1 MGSMERIRRVAVLGA
16 GAMGGFLASRFCDAP
31 DFSTELIAGGR
42 YYERLTRDGLV
53 VNGKEYR
60 PAVVHPDDSGPAADL
75 IIVALKH
82 HQLEDGIEALKNR
95 AGSGTT
101 IISVMNGL
109 ESERI
114 IGAVCGVEKMLYTIS
129 VGIDAVREGN
139 RITYTK
145 PGILYFGE
153 LSNAEPS
160 RKVLRVREAFAEAG
174 IPCEVPEDMKRMLW
188 WKLMINA
195 GINQASAV
203 LRAPYGV
210 FHVSRDARN
219 LMEALMREVIE
230 LAGVVGVDLS
240 EQDLGKWYGFLMQ
253 LSPEGKSSMLQDIEA
268 GRKTEVEIFSGKICE
283 LGAEHGVF
291 TPVNRTVLQII
302 KVMEQKHDKGAGRVT
317 RTGEER
323 MSG

>member
-1 MGSMERIRRVAVLGA
+1 LGSMERIRRVAVLGA

-31 DFSTELIAGGR
+31 YFSTELIAAGR
-42 YYERLTRDGLV
+42 YYDSLSREGLV
-53 VNGKEYR
+53 VNGKTYR
-60 PAVVHPDDSGPAADL
+60 PAVVHPDDPGPPADL
-75 IIVALKH
+75 LVVALKH
-82 HQLEDGIEALKNR
+82 HQLEEGIRDLASR
-95 AGSGTT
+95 IGGDTT

-109 ESERI
+109 ESEQI
-114 IGAVCGVEKMLYTIS
+114 IGSLYGIEKMLYTIS

-139 RITYTK
+139 RITFTK

-153 LSNAEPS
+153 LSNVESTP
-160 RKVLRVREAFAEAG
+160 KVLRVREAFAEAD
-174 IPCEVPEDMKRMLW
+174 IPCQVPADMQRMLW

-230 LAGVVGVDLS
+230 LAGVVGIDLV
-240 EQDLGKWYGFLMQ
+240 EDDLQKWYGFLMQ
-253 LSPEGKSSMLQDIEA
+253 LSPEGKSSMLQDVEA

-283 LGAEHGVF
+283 LGRKHGVA
-291 TPVNRTVLQII
+291 TPVNRTALQII
-302 KVMEQKHDKGAGRVT
+302 KVMER
-317 RTGEER
+317 
-323 MSG
+323 

>member
-1 MGSMERIRRVAVLGA
+1 
-16 GAMGGFLASRFCDAP
+16 MGGFLASRFCDAP
-31 DFSTELIAGGR
+31 YFSTELIAAGR
-42 YYERLTRDGLV
+42 YYDSLSREGLV
-53 VNGKEYR
+53 VNGKTYR
-60 PAVVHPDDSGPAADL
+60 PAVVHPDDPGPPADL
-75 IIVALKH
+75 LVVALKH
-82 HQLEDGIEALKNR
+82 HQLEEGIRDLASR
-95 AGSGTT
+95 IGGDTT

-109 ESERI
+109 ESEQI
-114 IGAVCGVEKMLYTIS
+114 IGSLYGIEKMLYTIS

-139 RITYTK
+139 RITFTK

-153 LSNAEPS
+153 LSNVES
-160 RKVLRVREAFAEAG
+160 TQKVLRVREAFAEAD
-174 IPCEVPEDMKRMLW
+174 IPCQVPEDMQRMLW

-230 LAGVVGVDLS
+230 LAGVVGIDLV
-240 EQDLGKWYGFLMQ
+240 EDDLQKWYGFLMQ
-253 LSPEGKSSMLQDIEA
+253 LSPEGKSSMLQDVEA

-283 LGAEHGVF
+283 LGRKHGVA

-302 KVMEQKHDKGAGRVT
+302 KVMER
-317 RTGEER
+317 
-323 MSG
+323 

>member
-16 GAMGGFLASRFCDAP
+16 GAMGGFFASRFCDAP
-31 DFSTELIAGGR
+31 NFSTELIAAGR
-42 YYERLTRDGLV
+42 YYDRLSREGLV
-53 VNGKEYR
+53 VNGKQYR
-60 PAVVHPDDSGPAADL
+60 PAVVHPDDPGPAADL
-75 IIVALKH
+75 IVVALKH
-82 HQLEDGIEALKNR
+82 HQLEEGTRGLTGRI
-95 AGSGTT
+95 AGDTT

-109 ESERI
+109 ESEQI
-114 IGAVCGVEKMLYTIS
+114 IGSLYGIDRMLYTIS

-153 LSNAEPS
+153 LNNTEPT
-160 RKVLRVREAFAEAG
+160 RKVLRVREAFAEAD
-174 IPCEVPEDMKRMLW
+174 IPCQVPEDMQRMLW

-210 FHVSRDARN
+210 FHVSQDARN

-230 LAGVVGVDLS
+230 LAGVVGIDLV
-240 EQDLGKWYGFLMQ
+240 EEDLQKWYGFLMQ
-253 LSPEGKSSMLQDIEA
+253 LSPEGKSSMLQDVEA
-268 GRKTEVEIFSGKICE
+268 GRKTEVEIFSAKICE
-283 LGAEHGVF
+283 LGRKHGVA

-302 KVMEQKHDKGAGRVT
+302 NVMER
-317 RTGEER
+317 
-323 MSG
+323 

>member
-31 DFSTELIAGGR
+31 NFSTELIAAGR
-42 YYERLTRDGLV
+42 YYDRLSREGLV
-53 VNGKEYR
+53 VNGKQYR
-60 PAVVHPDDSGPAADL
+60 PAVVHPDDPGPAADL
-75 IIVALKH
+75 IVVALKH
-82 HQLEDGIEALKNR
+82 HQLEEGTRGLTGRI
-95 AGSGTT
+95 AGDTT

-109 ESERI
+109 ESEQI
-114 IGAVCGVEKMLYTIS
+114 IGSLYGIDRMLYTIS

-153 LSNAEPS
+153 LNNTEPT
-160 RKVLRVREAFAEAG
+160 RKVLRVREAFAEAD
-174 IPCEVPEDMKRMLW
+174 IPCQVPEDMQRMLW

-210 FHVSRDARN
+210 FHVSQDARN

-230 LAGVVGVDLS
+230 LAGVVGIDLV
-240 EQDLGKWYGFLMQ
+240 EEDLQKWYGFLMQ
-253 LSPEGKSSMLQDIEA
+253 LSPEGKSSMLQDVEA
-268 GRKTEVEIFSGKICE
+268 SRKTEVEIFSAKICE
-283 LGAEHGVF
+283 LGRKHGVA

-302 KVMEQKHDKGAGRVT
+302 NVMER
-317 RTGEER
+317 
-323 MSG
+323 

>member
-31 DFSTELIAGGR
+31 NFSTELIAAGR
-42 YYERLTRDGLV
+42 YYDRLSREGLV
-53 VNGKEYR
+53 VNGKQYR
-60 PAVVHPDDSGPAADL
+60 PAVVHPDDPGPAADL
-75 IIVALKH
+75 IVVALKH
-82 HQLEDGIEALKNR
+82 HQLEEGTRGLTGRI
-95 AGSGTT
+95 AGDTT

-109 ESERI
+109 ESEQI
-114 IGAVCGVEKMLYTIS
+114 IGSLYGIDRMLYTIS

-153 LSNAEPS
+153 LNNTEPT
-160 RKVLRVREAFAEAG
+160 RKVLRVREAFAEAD
-174 IPCEVPEDMKRMLW
+174 IPCQVPEDMQRMLW

-210 FHVSRDARN
+210 FHVSQDARN

-230 LAGVVGVDLS
+230 LAGVVGIDLV
-240 EQDLGKWYGFLMQ
+240 EEDLQKWYGFLMQ
-253 LSPEGKSSMLQDIEA
+253 LSPEGKSSMLQDVEA
-268 GRKTEVEIFSGKICE
+268 GRKTEVEIFSAKICE
-283 LGAEHGVF
+283 LGRKHGVA

-302 KVMEQKHDKGAGRVT
+302 NVMER
-317 RTGEER
+317 
-323 MSG
+323 

>member
-1 MGSMERIRRVAVLGA
+1 MGSIQRVAVLGS
-16 GAMGGFLASRFCDAP
+16 GAMGGFLASRFCEAP
-31 DFSTELIAGGR
+31 DFSTELIAAGR
-42 YYERLTRDGLV
+42 YYDRLSRDGLV
-53 VNGKEYR
+53 VNGKQYR
-60 PAVVHPDDSGPAADL
+60 PAIVRPDDPGPPADL

-82 HQLEDGIEALKNR
+82 HQLEAGIRGLTNR
-95 AGSGTT
+95 IGAHTT
-101 IISVMNGL
+101 ILSVMNGL
-109 ESERI
+109 ESEQI
-114 IGAVCGVEKMLYTIS
+114 IGSLYGIGKLLYTIS

-153 LSNAEPS
+153 LSNAQLTP
-160 RKVLRVREAFAEAG
+160 RVRRVREAFVRA
-174 IPCEVPEDMKRMLW
+174 EVPCDVPQDMRRMLW

-210 FHVSRDARN
+210 FHVSRDARD

-230 LAGVVGVDLS
+230 LAGVVGINLVEEDL
-240 EQDLGKWYGFLMQ
+240 EKWYGFLMQ
-253 LSPEGKSSMLQDIEA
+253 LSPEGKSSMLQDVEA

-283 LGAEHGVF
+283 LGREHGVC

-302 KVMEQKHDKGAGRVT
+302 KVMER
-317 RTGEER
+317 
-323 MSG
+323 

>member
-1 MGSMERIRRVAVLGA
+1 MKRIQRVAVLGA
-16 GAMGGFLASRFCDAP
+16 GAMGGFLVSRFCDAP
-31 DFSTELIAGGR
+31 DFSTQLIAAGR
-42 YYERLTRDGLV
+42 YYDRLAHEGLV

-60 PAVVHPDDSGPAADL
+60 PAVVHPDDPGPPADL

-82 HQLEDGIEALKNR
+82 HQLEDGIRDLTNR
-95 AGSGTT
+95 IGGGTI

-109 ESERI
+109 ESEQI
-114 IGAVCGVEKMLYTIS
+114 VGALYGIDKMLYTIS

-145 PGILYFGE
+145 AGILYFGE
-153 LSNAEPS
+153 LSNAELS
-160 RKVLRVREAFAEAG
+160 GKVRRVQEAFTRADV
-174 IPCEVPEDMKRMLW
+174 PCQVPKDMRRMLW

-210 FHVSRDARN
+210 FHVSEDARA

-230 LAGVVGVDLS
+230 LAGVVDINLVEEDL
-240 EQDLGKWYGFLMQ
+240 EKWYGFLMQ
-253 LSPEGKSSMLQDIEA
+253 LSPEGKSSMLQDVEA

-283 LGAEHGVF
+283 LGTKHGVA

-302 KVMEQKHDKGAGRVT
+302 KVMER
-317 RTGEER
+317 
-323 MSG
+323 

>member
-1 MGSMERIRRVAVLGA
+1 LGSMERIQRVAVLGA

-31 DFSTELIAGGR
+31 EFSTELIAGGR
-42 YYERLTRDGLV
+42 YHDRLTRDGFI

-60 PAVVHPDDSGPAADL
+60 PAVVDPDDPGPAADL

-82 HQLEDGIEALKNR
+82 HQLEDGIRGLKNR
-95 AGSGTT
+95 VGGGTT

-109 ESERI
+109 ESEQT
-114 IGAVCGVEKMLYTIS
+114 IGSVYGMDKMLYTIS
-129 VGIDAVREGN
+129 VGIDAVRKGN

-153 LSNAEPS
+153 LSNAELT
-160 RKVLRVREAFAEAG
+160 RRVIRVREAFAQADV
-174 IPCEVPEDMKRMLW
+174 PAEVPEDMERMLW

-203 LRAPYGV
+203 LRAPYGM
-210 FHVSRDARN
+210 FQVSQDARN

-230 LAGVVGVDLS
+230 LAGVVGVNLV
-240 EQDLGKWYGFLMQ
+240 EQDLEKWYGFLMQ
-253 LSPEGKSSMLQDIEA
+253 LSPEGKSSMLQDVEA
-268 GRKTEVEIFSGKICE
+268 GRKTEVEIFSAKICE
-283 LGAEHGVF
+283 LGAEHGVA

-302 KVMEQKHDKGAGRVT
+302 KVMER
-317 RTGEER
+317 
-323 MSG
+323 